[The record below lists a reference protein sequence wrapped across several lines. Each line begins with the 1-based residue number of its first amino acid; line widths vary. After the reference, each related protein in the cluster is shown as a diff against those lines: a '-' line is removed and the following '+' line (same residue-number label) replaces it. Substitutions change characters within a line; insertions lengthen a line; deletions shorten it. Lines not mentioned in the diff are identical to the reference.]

1 MYDDYFTNDDKPYAE
16 NLNDALLLSNVFDMS
31 VSVTAPTMFS
41 NKAWVNTT
49 SPRKCGVSICT
60 IIDKG
65 SNIVIGLQENQSVLM
80 GNGDIWLSWYPNFN
94 SFGKYESIAWD
105 SDGDVIVSL
114 YTKELNPIKR
124 SIGNGEIL
132 DTSVSLQKLE
142 PILIKLNLNNATLY
156 SLTVNMKNKEETRYG
171 ATVGISDVTN
181 LDLELTELADGIDT
195 NAINIGGLETNLNN
209 LDDNLVALENSLT
222 WQDMT
227 MTVNNIPATLR
238 INPFLKI
245 GHLYCAYT
253 GSVNDYLN
261 IPYSS
266 VFDSAYLPV
275 NNVIVPAHM
284 DGDRNAILYRN
295 GDLRI
300 YSDTTNPL
308 TYIINVWY
316 FYE

>member
-31 VSVTAPTMFS
+31 VSVTAPDMFS
-41 NKAWVNTT
+41 NKAWVNTNT
-49 SPRKCGVSICT
+49 PRKCGVSICT
-60 IIDKG
+60 IIDKESG
-65 SNIVIGLQENQSVLM
+65 VVIGLQENESVLM
-80 GNGDIWLSWYPNFN
+80 GSGTVLLSWYPNFN

-105 SDGDVIVSL
+105 SNREISVSL
-114 YTKELNPIKR
+114 YTKEGT
-124 SIGNGEIL
+124 IGNGEIL
-132 DTSVSLQKLE
+132 DTSMSLQRLE
-142 PILIKLNLNNATLY
+142 PIIIEIVMNDATLS

-181 LDLELTELADGIDT
+181 LDEELEALSDDIGTNATNITELG
-195 NAINIGGLETNLNN
+195 TNLTD
-209 LDDNLVALENSLT
+209 LDDNLVALENNLS
-222 WQDMT
+222 WQTTT
-227 MTVNNIPATLR
+227 MTVNNITSTLR

-245 GHLYCAYT
+245 GHLFCQYT
-253 GSVNDYLN
+253 GSVNDYMN

-266 VFDSAYLPV
+266 VFNSSYLPV

-284 DGDRNAILYRN
+284 DGDRTAVLYTN
-295 GDLRI
+295 GDVRI

>member
-31 VSVTAPTMFS
+31 VSVTAPDMFS
-41 NKAWVNTT
+41 NKAWVSTT

-60 IIDKG
+60 LTDKD
-65 SNIVIGLQENQSVLM
+65 SNVLVGLQDNKSVLM
-80 GNGDIWLSWYPNFN
+80 GTGSVMLEWYPNFN

-105 SDGDVIVSL
+105 SDGIVQVDLFS
-114 YTKELNPIKR
+114 KEGTIIADNIE
-124 SIGNGEIL
+124 NGAIL
-132 DTSVSLQKLE
+132 DSYISLQKLE
-142 PILIKLNLNNATLY
+142 PILIVVNLSNATLY

-181 LDLELTELADGIDT
+181 LNAELEELDDAIIT
-195 NAINIGGLETNLNN
+195 NTFHINGLENNLNN
-209 LDDNLVALENSLT
+209 LDDNLVALENALS
-222 WQDMT
+222 WQTMT
-227 MTVNNIPATLR
+227 LTVNNITATLR

-266 VFDSAYLPV
+266 VFNPNYLPSHMGWHY
-275 NNVIVPAHM
+275 NVI
-284 DGDRNAILYRN
+284 N
-295 GDLRI
+295 GEIIRI
-300 YSDTTNPL
+300 IDTTVWDIL
-308 TYIINVWY
+308 IIVHY
-316 FYE
+316 SCVLAE

>member
-31 VSVTAPTMFS
+31 VSVTAPDMFS

-60 IIDKG
+60 LIDKG
-65 SNIVIGLQENQSVLM
+65 SNVVVGLQDNKSVLM
-80 GNGDIWLSWYPNFN
+80 GSGDVWLSWYPNFN
-94 SFGKYESIAWD
+94 SFGKYESFAWD
-105 SDGDVIVSL
+105 SDGDINVSL
-114 YTKELNPIKR
+114 YTKELTRIEYN
-124 SIGNGEIL
+124 IGNGEIL
-132 DTSVSLQKLE
+132 DTSMSLQRLE
-142 PILIKLNLNNATLY
+142 PIFVKLDLDNAVLF

-181 LDLELTELADGIDT
+181 LDEELEGLSEDIGTNATDITELG
-195 NAINIGGLETNLNN
+195 NNLTN
-209 LDDNLVALENSLT
+209 LDDNLVALENALT
-222 WQDMT
+222 WQTTT
-227 MTVNNIPATLR
+227 MTANNITSTLR

-253 GSVNDYLN
+253 GSVNDYMN

-266 VFDSAYLPV
+266 VFNPDYLPV

-284 DGDRNAILYRN
+284 TGDRNAILYRN

-300 YSDTTNPL
+300 YSDSTTSL
-308 TYIINVWY
+308 SYFINVWY